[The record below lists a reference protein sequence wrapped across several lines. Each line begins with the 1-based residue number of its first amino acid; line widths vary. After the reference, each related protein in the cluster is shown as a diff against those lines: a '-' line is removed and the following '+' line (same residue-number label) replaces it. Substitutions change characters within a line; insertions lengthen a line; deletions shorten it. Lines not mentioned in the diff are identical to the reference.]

1 VHFSPPQ
8 ANLGILAM
16 SWLKELKRGIERFG
30 EVEKPRA
37 ERRSASGLEAQYG
50 VEIPG
55 FPAGIK
61 DISASGVY
69 LLTEKRLGSGELITL
84 VLREK
89 GQSEPSADLQFSV
102 HARVARQGEDG
113 IGLSF
118 DLPPGMD
125 LDLWN
130 VLLRNIVVLTDPEQ
144 VADMF
149 HTLRTILFLCR
160 ICQSYAEQ
168 PILLLGKDLP
178 PERMTTLVK
187 IVQTAD
193 ERLASE
199 PDSDRFRAHPGV
211 VTSILRDGSWAT
223 DDQTINLWVGLL
235 VASCSLDVPDDSNQL
250 FADLLVQLTP
260 TQTKVF
266 ILACER
272 ALGIG
277 PGAGNRIY
285 GSIVISP
292 KEMVEL
298 TGVHDLTRAATDM
311 GYLYNLGLI
320 KNVFN
325 FSSYHDIE
333 SFDIAPSDLGIELY
347 RHCHGSR
354 EKVEP
359 QLIESAR
366 SHLANFLPAPQS
378 MALDPENTPLPT
390 YTPD

>member
-1 VHFSPPQ
+1 
-8 ANLGILAM
+8 M
-16 SWLKELKRGIERFG
+16 SWLKDIKRGLERFG
-30 EVEKPRA
+30 EFEKPRA
-37 ERRSASGLEAQYG
+37 ERRSASGLEARYG
-50 VEIPG
+50 VEIPN

-69 LLTEKRLGSGELITL
+69 LLTEKRLSTGELITL

-89 GQSEPSADLQFSV
+89 GQSETSADLQFSV

-118 DLPPGMD
+118 DLPPGLDMD
-125 LDLWN
+125 LWG

-144 VADMF
+144 IADTF

-160 ICQSYAEQ
+160 ICQSNAEQ

-178 PERMTTLVK
+178 PDRMSTLVK
-187 IVQTAD
+187 IVQAAD
-193 ERLASE
+193 ERIASE
-199 PDSDRFRAHPGV
+199 PESDRFRAHPGV
-211 VTSILRDGSWAT
+211 VTSILRDGSWAP
-223 DDQTINLWVGLL
+223 DDETIELWVGLL
-235 VASCSLDVPDDSNQL
+235 VASCSLSAPDDSNQI
-250 FADLLVQLTP
+250 FANLLVQLTP
-260 TQTKVF
+260 TQTK
-266 ILACER
+266 ILIPACER

-277 PGAGNRIY
+277 PGAGKPIY

-292 KEMVEL
+292 KEMIEL

-325 FSSYHDIE
+325 FSSYHEIE
-333 SFDIAPSDLGIELY
+333 SFDITPSALGVELY

-354 EKVEP
+354 EKIEP
-359 QLIESAR
+359 QLVESAQA
-366 SHLANFLPAPQS
+366 HLANFLPAPQP
-378 MALDPENTPLPT
+378 MAVGGENPPLPT